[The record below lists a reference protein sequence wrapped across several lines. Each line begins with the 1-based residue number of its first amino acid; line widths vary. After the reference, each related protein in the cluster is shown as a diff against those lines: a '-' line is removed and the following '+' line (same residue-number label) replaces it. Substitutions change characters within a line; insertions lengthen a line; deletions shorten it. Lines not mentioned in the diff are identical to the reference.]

1 MKWAPTDRVPRT
13 ARLDVLTIGALG
25 LATVLLWAPV
35 IKPGPYP
42 VTMFFPPAGGVFAY
56 LVLTGPA
63 GIPAAAAVLALG
75 ALVIDPA
82 GFGAHL
88 LPELGSASLLGGVFG
103 LSAYPLHGLWRDW
116 RRRHVEPAPFQVLTV
131 FLLTGLLC
139 APLLAALAEYG
150 LAALLSDRPTLGAA
164 ARLALGTTTAVATV
178 TPLCLAAA
186 VVVTGRSPDLLRE
199 ALDGR
204 REALV
209 PATVI
214 LLAPLIAL
222 CLPGAGVAE
231 LWLVPLAAAP
241 LFWISLT
248 GDLTRSAA
256 VLALSAL
263 VIGILAGRLFGE
275 TGGLYRSQVMVL
287 CCALA
292 GHYVAAGVVTGT
304 RTRREEEAADS
315 RWRALVEAA
324 PAQVA
329 RIAADGTWSPQSA
342 DDADGPAPAPP
353 RTTADLL
360 PERERREIRAA
371 LRDRRPRT
379 LYWQTPSGRRF
390 VTRVTPLPDG
400 ETLVVTTETTEPLT
414 IDLPG
419 VEERADRRPRT
430 LLLDVAGAVD
440 RAELAVVYQPD
451 VDPANGHVHGIEAL
465 VRWRRPDGLL
475 VATDDFVRMAEQA
488 GSVAAIDDWV
498 MRAALTQLAQW
509 RRTLPV
515 EAVELGVNVSALS
528 LTAGLPDR
536 LTTLC
541 EEAGIPPGQVR
552 LEVTETA
559 LGDDGRTVEVL
570 RAARARGFRVAL
582 DDFGTGYA
590 SLSRLRTLP
599 VDVIKLDRS
608 FLAALT
614 DDPAAQTL
622 VGMILGLAEPL
633 ELDVVVEG
641 VETRAQRD
649 VLVNLGCRRA
659 QGFLFARPTS
669 PRELRT
675 LLLDPLAFRR

>member
-1 MKWAPTDRVPRT
+1 MKWVPTDRVPRT
-13 ARLDVLTIGALG
+13 ARLDILTIAALG
-25 LATVLLWAPV
+25 LATVLLWTLV
-35 IKPGPYP
+35 TKPGPYP
-42 VTMFFPPAGGVFAY
+42 MTMFFPPAGGVFAY

-63 GIPAAAAVLALG
+63 GIPAAAGVLGLG
-75 ALVIDPA
+75 SLVVDPA

-88 LPELGSASLLGGVFG
+88 VPELGSALLLGTVFG
-103 LSAYPLHGLWRDW
+103 LTSYPLHRLWRAW
-116 RRRHVEPAPFQVLTV
+116 RRRHVEPRPFHVLTV
-131 FLLTGLLC
+131 FVLCGLLA

-150 LAALLSDRPTLGAA
+150 FAALLGDRPTIGAL

-186 VVVTGRSPDLLRE
+186 VVVTGRSPEMLRE

-222 CLPGAGVAE
+222 CLPGAGEAE

-248 GDLTRSAA
+248 GDLARSAA
-256 VLALSAL
+256 VLTLSAL
-263 VIGILAGRLFGE
+263 VIGALAGRLFGE
-275 TGGLYRSQVMVL
+275 AGGLYRSQVMVL

-329 RIAADGTWSPQSA
+329 RVAADGTWYPESG
-342 DDADGPAPAPP
+342 DDEHDAPAPP

-360 PERERREIRAA
+360 PERERREVRAA
-371 LRDRRPRT
+371 VRDRRPRT
-379 LYWQTPSGRRF
+379 LHWQTPSGRRF

-414 IDLPG
+414 IQLPEPAVPDG
-419 VEERADRRPRT
+419 QRPRP
-430 LLLDVAGAVD
+430 LLRDVAGAVG

-451 VDPANGHVHGIEAL
+451 VDPQDGRVLGIEAL

-475 VATDDFVRMAEQA
+475 VATDDFVRMAEEA
-488 GSVAAIDDWV
+488 GTVGEIDDWV
-498 MRAALTQLAQW
+498 MRAALAQLGEW
-509 RRTLPV
+509 RRALPID
-515 EAVELGVNVSALS
+515 AVELGVNVSALS
-528 LTAGLPDR
+528 LTPALPDR
-536 LTTLC
+536 LVTLC
-541 EEAGIPPGQVR
+541 EIEDVPVGRVR

-559 LGDDGRTVEVL
+559 LGDDGRTVDVL
-570 RAARARGFRVAL
+570 RAARDRGFRVAL

-608 FLAALT
+608 FLGALT

-649 VLVNLGCRRA
+649 VLVELGCRRA
-659 QGFLFARPTS
+659 QGFLFARPTA
-669 PRELRT
+669 PPELRS
-675 LLLDPLAFRR
+675 LLLDPLAFKR